1 MNNFLDFIVKDINA
15 KKTLLSTLPTKT
27 KTNKKKFNANIKDM
41 ENKYNEYKDSVRNYI
56 LAKNRA
62 IKIKDDRENLDKLND
77 TLINLENVKFLLNPS
92 NSYFEKMGFD
102 DLLYRLNN
110 YYTFNF
116 KSLNEIING
125 FLDKFELAGIKL
137 TSDDFKYTCYVHE
150 YMSSFL
156 DVRNKKSLS
165 YEKVSEIFEQIYW
178 VNPDIISHIELN
190 FRKLIK
196 DNHRK
201 FNSYIIKLQKE
212 VMVNNNIKNYQD
224 CLEKLKSAYI
234 ELNFA
239 NKENIYDIANLAKTG
254 KININEYLENSKVK
268 TNAVQSLFYDEN
280 DFNDKDKLN
289 KICDILEK
297 LKLNVIEYSNYAMF
311 LPLFEDFKKEYKKEV
326 DAKEKTEYKE
336 LKEVVDKI
344 EAKEKELYKLNK
356 KIFGGRPGFFEFNS
370 DSNLKQMKINSVC
383 IAKELYELYQKYDKA
398 YFKDKV
404 LQILNNTISI
414 SDVLNLYYS
423 YDYFKKITIQRV
435 YNLGTYEEIEEL
447 SEKFDLYAMNPTNII
462 VNGLLVFSDTDIAK
476 IIINKYRLSNIK
488 LTLEELDSD
497 NLDNLLNKILLI
509 LRINK
514 INNSSTSANK
524 IWFMTEVEKILSKES
539 IKK

>member
-27 KTNKKKFNANIKDM
+27 KTNRKKFNANIKDM

-239 NKENIYDIANLAKTG
+239 NKENIYDIANLAKAG

-344 EAKEKELYKLNK
+344 DAKEKELYKLNK
-356 KIFGGRPGFFEFNS
+356 KIFGGRPGFFEFKS

-488 LTLEELDSD
+488 LTLEELDPD

>member
-344 EAKEKELYKLNK
+344 DAKEKELYKLNK
-356 KIFGGRPGFFEFNS
+356 KIFGGRPGFFEFKS

-414 SDVLNLYYS
+414 SDILNLYYS

-488 LTLEELDSD
+488 LTLEELDPD

>member
-289 KICDILEK
+289 RICDILEK

-326 DAKEKTEYKE
+326 DSKEKTEYKE

-344 EAKEKELYKLNK
+344 DAKEKELYKLNK
-356 KIFGGRPGFFEFNS
+356 KIFGGRPGFFEFKS

-383 IAKELYELYQKYDKA
+383 IAKELYELYGKYDKA

-404 LQILNNTISI
+404 IQILNNTISI

-488 LTLEELDSD
+488 LTLEELDPD

>member
-356 KIFGGRPGFFEFNS
+356 KIFGGRPGFFEFKS

-488 LTLEELDSD
+488 LTLEELDPD

>member
-344 EAKEKELYKLNK
+344 DDKEKELYKLNK
-356 KIFGGRPGFFEFNS
+356 KIFGGRPGFFEFKS

-488 LTLEELDSD
+488 LTLEELDPD

>member
-239 NKENIYDIANLAKTG
+239 NKENIYDIANLAKAG

>member
-239 NKENIYDIANLAKTG
+239 NKENIYDIANLAKVG

-268 TNAVQSLFYDEN
+268 ENAVQSLFYDEN

-344 EAKEKELYKLNK
+344 DDKEKELYKLNK
-356 KIFGGRPGFFEFNS
+356 KIFGGRPGFFEFKS

-414 SDVLNLYYS
+414 YDVLNLYYS

-488 LTLEELDSD
+488 LTLEELDPD

>member
-268 TNAVQSLFYDEN
+268 ENAVQSLFYDEN

-344 EAKEKELYKLNK
+344 DAKEKELYKLNK
-356 KIFGGRPGFFEFNS
+356 KIFGGRPGFFEFKS

-414 SDVLNLYYS
+414 YDVLNLYYS

-488 LTLEELDSD
+488 LTLEELDPD

>member
-1 MNNFLDFIVKDINA
+1 MNNFLDFIIKDINA

-27 KTNKKKFNANIKDM
+27 KTNKKKYNANIQDM

-156 DVRNKKSLS
+156 DVRNKKSFS

-196 DNHRK
+196 DNHKK
-201 FNSYIIKLQKE
+201 FNNYIIKLQKE
-212 VMVNNNIKNYQD
+212 VMINNNIKNYQD
-224 CLEKLKSAYI
+224 CLEKLKLAYI

-239 NKENIYDIANLAKTG
+239 NKENIYDIATLAKSG

-268 TNAVQSLFYDEN
+268 TNAVETLFYDEN

-311 LPLFEDFKKEYKKEV
+311 LPLFDDFKKEYKKEV
-326 DAKEKTEYKE
+326 EAKEKTEYKE
-336 LKEVVDKI
+336 LKEITDKI
-344 EAKEKELYKLNK
+344 EEKEKELYKLNK
-356 KIFGGRPGFFEFNS
+356 KIFGGRPGFFEFKS

-383 IAKELYELYQKYDKA
+383 IAKELYELYGKYDKA

-404 LQILNNTISI
+404 LQILNNTISV

-435 YNLGTYEEIEEL
+435 YNLSTYEEIEEL

-462 VNGLLVFSDTDIAK
+462 VNGLLVFSDTDISK

-488 LTLEELDSD
+488 LTLEELDPD

-514 INNSSTSANK
+514 INNSNTSANK

>member
-344 EAKEKELYKLNK
+344 DAKEKELYKLNK
-356 KIFGGRPGFFEFNS
+356 KIFGGRPGFFEFKS

-488 LTLEELDSD
+488 LTLEELDPD

>member
-27 KTNKKKFNANIKDM
+27 KTNKKKFNVNIKDM

-239 NKENIYDIANLAKTG
+239 NKENIYDIANLAKAG

-344 EAKEKELYKLNK
+344 DAKEKELYKLNK
-356 KIFGGRPGFFEFNS
+356 KIFGGRPGFFEFKS

-488 LTLEELDSD
+488 LTLEELDPD

>member
-289 KICDILEK
+289 KICDVLEK

-311 LPLFEDFKKEYKKEV
+311 LPLFDDFKKEYKKEV
-326 DAKEKTEYKE
+326 DSKEKTEYKE

-344 EAKEKELYKLNK
+344 DAKEKELYKLNK
-356 KIFGGRPGFFEFNS
+356 KIFGGRPGFFEFKS

-383 IAKELYELYQKYDKA
+383 IAKELYELYGKYDKA

-488 LTLEELDSD
+488 LTLEELDPD

>member
-344 EAKEKELYKLNK
+344 DAKEKELYKLNK
-356 KIFGGRPGFFEFNS
+356 KIFGGRPGFFEFKS

-414 SDVLNLYYS
+414 YDVLNLYYS

-488 LTLEELDSD
+488 LTLEELDPD

>member
-1 MNNFLDFIVKDINA
+1 MNNFLDFIIKDINA

-268 TNAVQSLFYDEN
+268 ENAVQSLFYDEN

-344 EAKEKELYKLNK
+344 DAKEKELYKLNK
-356 KIFGGRPGFFEFNS
+356 KIFGGRPGFFEFKS

-488 LTLEELDSD
+488 LTLEELDPD

>member
-239 NKENIYDIANLAKTG
+239 NKENIYDIANLAKAG

-344 EAKEKELYKLNK
+344 DAKEKELYKLNK

-488 LTLEELDSD
+488 LTLEELDPD

>member
-268 TNAVQSLFYDEN
+268 ENAVQSLFYDEN

-344 EAKEKELYKLNK
+344 DAKEKELYKLNK
-356 KIFGGRPGFFEFNS
+356 KIFGGRPGFFEFKS

-488 LTLEELDSD
+488 LTLEELDPD

>member
-326 DAKEKTEYKE
+326 DSKEKTEYKE

-344 EAKEKELYKLNK
+344 DAKEKELYKLNK
-356 KIFGGRPGFFEFNS
+356 KIFGGRPGFFEFKS

-414 SDVLNLYYS
+414 SDILNLYYS

-435 YNLGTYEEIEEL
+435 YNLSTYEEIEEL

-488 LTLEELDSD
+488 LTLEELDPD

>member
-356 KIFGGRPGFFEFNS
+356 KIFGGRPGFFEFKS

-414 SDVLNLYYS
+414 YDVLNLYYS

-488 LTLEELDSD
+488 LTLEELDPD

>member
-201 FNSYIIKLQKE
+201 FNSYILKLQKE

-239 NKENIYDIANLAKTG
+239 NKENIYDIANLAKAG

-344 EAKEKELYKLNK
+344 DAKEKELYKLNK
-356 KIFGGRPGFFEFNS
+356 KIFGGRPGFFEFKS

-488 LTLEELDSD
+488 LTLEELDPD

>member
-41 ENKYNEYKDSVRNYI
+41 ENKYSEYKDSVRNYI

-268 TNAVQSLFYDEN
+268 ANAVQSLFYDEN

-356 KIFGGRPGFFEFNS
+356 KIFGGRPGFFEFKS

-488 LTLEELDSD
+488 LTLEELDPD

>member
-62 IKIKDDRENLDKLND
+62 IKIKDNRENLDKLND

-344 EAKEKELYKLNK
+344 DDKEKELYKLNK
-356 KIFGGRPGFFEFNS
+356 KIFGGRPGFFEFKS

-488 LTLEELDSD
+488 LTLEELDPD

>member
-239 NKENIYDIANLAKTG
+239 NKENIYDIANLAKAG

-344 EAKEKELYKLNK
+344 DAKEKELYKLNK
-356 KIFGGRPGFFEFNS
+356 KIFGGRPGFFEFKS

-488 LTLEELDSD
+488 LTLEELDPD

>member
-224 CLEKLKSAYI
+224 CLEKLKSSYI

-239 NKENIYDIANLAKTG
+239 NKENIYDIANLAKAG

-268 TNAVQSLFYDEN
+268 ANAVQSLFYDEN

-344 EAKEKELYKLNK
+344 ESKEKELYKLNK
-356 KIFGGRPGFFEFNS
+356 KIFGGRPGFFEFKS

-488 LTLEELDSD
+488 LTLEELDPD

>member
-224 CLEKLKSAYI
+224 CLEKLKSTYI

-344 EAKEKELYKLNK
+344 DDKEKELYKLNK
-356 KIFGGRPGFFEFNS
+356 KIFGGRPGFFEFKS

-435 YNLGTYEEIEEL
+435 YNLSTYEEIEEL

-476 IIINKYRLSNIK
+476 IIINKYRLSNIR
-488 LTLEELDSD
+488 LTLEELDPD

-509 LRINK
+509 FRINK

>member
-1 MNNFLDFIVKDINA
+1 MNNFLDFIIKDINA

-356 KIFGGRPGFFEFNS
+356 KIFGGRPGFFEFKS

-488 LTLEELDSD
+488 LTLEELDPD